1 MKIKLASLLVMIVL
15 LFGCSSSLN
24 ISDFDD
30 TKDIAVM
37 NDILTEKSKKL
48 NFELTSIKEKEKEYI
63 LSYKHED
70 GSALKF
76 IYNKEQQIKA
86 LEFLKN
92 GEQRK
97 AAEAYGKITFS
108 TLDVFQDLR
117 EDFDVDQNLMS
128 AYPNG
133 KGTYSLGK
141 TRYGECVVRNQDQ
154 KFVISFDHQ

>member
-1 MKIKLASLLVMIVL
+1 MKKNLLVIISSMLL
-15 LFGCSSSLN
+15 LFGCSSTLK

-30 TKDIAVM
+30 TKDIVVI
-37 NDILTEKSKKL
+37 NDILTDKSKKL

-70 GSALKF
+70 GSSLKF
-76 IYNKEQQIKA
+76 SYNKEQQIKA

-97 AAEAYGKITFS
+97 AVEAYGKITS
-108 TLDVFQDLR
+108 SSLDVFQDLR
-117 EDFDVDQNLMS
+117 EDFDVYQNLIS

-141 TRYGECVVRNQDQ
+141 TRYGECIVQNHDQ
-154 KFVISFDHQ
+154 IFILSFDHK

>member
-1 MKIKLASLLVMIVL
+1 MSSMLL
-15 LFGCSSSLN
+15 LFGCSSTPK

-30 TKDIAVM
+30 TKDIVVI
-37 NDILTEKSKKL
+37 NNILTEKTKKL

-70 GSALKF
+70 GSSLKF
-76 IYNKEQQIKA
+76 SYNKEQQIKTMK
-86 LEFLKN
+86 FLKN

-97 AAEAYGKITFS
+97 AVEAYGKITSS
-108 TLDVFQDLR
+108 TLDVFQDIR
-117 EDFDVDQNLMS
+117 KDFDVYQNLIS

-141 TRYGECVVRNQDQ
+141 TSYGECIVRNQDQ
-154 KFVISFDHQ
+154 IFVISFDHK